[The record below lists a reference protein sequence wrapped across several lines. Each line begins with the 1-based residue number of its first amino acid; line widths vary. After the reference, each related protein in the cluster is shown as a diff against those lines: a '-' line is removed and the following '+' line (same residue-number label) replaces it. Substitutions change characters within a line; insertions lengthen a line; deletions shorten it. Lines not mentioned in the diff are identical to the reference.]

1 MPKPTTLTGWWL
13 RLVTKRANGKIG
25 LLAALFN
32 VSPRTIHK
40 WGHGVIP
47 NDEHRKVIRSVA
59 GEKLLARED
68 CPEFLKPRKKKVATN
83 D

>member
-13 RLVTKRANGKIG
+13 RLLVKRANGKIG

-40 WGHGVIP
+40 WGHGVEP
-47 NDEHRKVIRSVA
+47 GEENRKKIKAVA

-68 CPEFLKPRKKKVATN
+68 CPKYLQPKKKKVVTN